1 MQVEIKNYMGK
12 LLMALSCIL
21 DPTFTHQVFYYC
33 KLGGNKKKTT
43 LTISLKLASEFNIF

>member
-33 KLGGNKKKTT
+33 KLGGNKKKNNFDHFSKTGQRV
-43 LTISLKLASEFNIF
+43 

>member
-21 DPTFTHQVFYYC
+21 DPTFTHKFFTIA
-33 KLGGNKKKTT
+33 NSEETKKKQ
-43 LTISLKLASEFNIF
+43 L